1 MLIIHP
7 VVELARAL
15 PALVGLLL
23 AGQGSG
29 HGARWSLIASVL
41 VAGAG
46 TLRYFTTRFRV
57 TPAQIQLRHGL
68 LRRRTV
74 AARLDRVRSVDITAH
89 PLHRALGLSRV
100 VIGTGTSD
108 RKGHPALT
116 LDGLRVADAA
126 RLRDELLHRRP
137 AATADDE
144 TELFRLPATWV
155 RYAPFT
161 LSGAVTALAIAG
173 FAWRL
178 ISEAHVNPN
187 RFGPL
192 HTIERHL
199 ITAPLWQDVVEVGA
213 ATIAF
218 VAVASTAGYV
228 LAFWN
233 FRLTRHS
240 GGTLH
245 VTRGLITARA
255 TSIEERRLRGAE
267 LSEPLLLRA
276 VGGARTL
283 AITTGLRV
291 GRGAER
297 GGTMLMPPG
306 PRAAAVRIAAE
317 VVGAAA
323 PFTAPLL
330 PHGRRATRRRYTR
343 AVGCSMAF
351 AAAAA
356 LIWWLA
362 GIALW
367 SWLIVALVVPLSVP
381 LAADRAASLG
391 HALVGDYLV
400 TRRGSLVR
408 RRAVLASAGV
418 IGVNVRCSMFQRR
431 AGLVTLTSTAAAGR
445 QGYRVQDV
453 PTAEAVRIADTL
465 LPGLLSDF
473 IN

>member
-74 AARLDRVRSVDITAH
+74 AARLDRVRSVDVTAH

-144 TELFRLPATWV
+144 TELFRLPASWV

-178 ISEAHVNPN
+178 LSEAHVNPN

-255 TSIEERRLRGAE
+255 TSIEESRLRAAYCAQQQRLAE
-267 LSEPLLLRA
+267 L
-276 VGGARTL
+276 
-283 AITTGLRV
+283 
-291 GRGAER
+291 GAER

-306 PRAAAVRIAAE
+306 PRAAAVHIAAE

-330 PHGRRATRRRYTR
+330 PHGRRAIRRRYTR

-453 PTAEAVRIADTL
+453 PTAEAVQIADTL

>member
-1 MLIIHP
+1 MVRPGAADRAGGAHPDRRCTPRSVRTGVPAGQRHHYHRIGRWPAEDPRPGHGDRGSHRRGPHGAYPRRRRRRHVSVPAGQQWRRLDPRMLIINP
-7 VVELARAL
+7 VVELVRAV
-15 PALVGLLL
+15 PALAGLLL
-23 AGQGSG
+23 AGQSSG
-29 HGARWSLIASVL
+29 HGSRWSLIATAL

-57 TPAQIQLRHGL
+57 TPTQIQLRHGL

-74 AARLDRVRSVDITAH
+74 AARLDRVRSVDVTAH

-126 RLRDELLHRRP
+126 RLRDELLHRP
-137 AATADDE
+137 PVATAEDE

-199 ITAPLWQDVVEVGA
+199 ITAPLWQDVVELVA

-245 VTRGLITARA
+245 VTRGLVTARA
-255 TSIEERRLRGAE
+255 TSIEESRLRGAE

-306 PRAAAVRIAAE
+306 PLAAAV
-317 VVGAAA
+317 
-323 PFTAPLL
+323 
-330 PHGRRATRRRYTR
+330 H
-343 AVGCSMAF
+343 
-351 AAAAA
+351 
-356 LIWWLA
+356 
-362 GIALW
+362 
-367 SWLIVALVVPLSVP
+367 
-381 LAADRAASLG
+381 
-391 HALVGDYLV
+391 
-400 TRRGSLVR
+400 
-408 RRAVLASAGV
+408 
-418 IGVNVRCSMFQRR
+418 
-431 AGLVTLTSTAAAGR
+431 
-445 QGYRVQDV
+445 
-453 PTAEAVRIADTL
+453 
-465 LPGLLSDF
+465 
-473 IN
+473 